1 MNEVLQKIQKIGI
14 VPVVVLNDAKDA
26 APLAKALC
34 DGGLPCAEV
43 TFRTEAAEESIRIMT
58 TEYPDMLVGA
68 GTVLTTEQV
77 DRAVGAGAKFIVSP
91 GLNPKVVKYCIDKGI
106 PVTPGTANPS
116 DVEQAIELG
125 LEVVKFFPAEAAG
138 GLNMIKSMAAPYTN
152 MKFMPTGGINAKNIN
167 EYLAFPKI
175 LACGGSWMV
184 KGDLVAAGE
193 FDKITELT
201 REAVMTMLGFELR
214 HIGINC
220 DSAEEATETAGAFAS
235 MFGFAAKEGNSSVF
249 AGNAIEA
256 MKSPYLGA
264 KGHIAIGT
272 NSIER
277 AVNYLESVQGVEFD
291 TETAKYKGDKM
302 VAIYMKKE
310 IGGFAVH
317 LVQK

>member
-14 VPVVVLNDAKDA
+14 VPVVVLHDAKDA

-34 DGGLPCAEV
+34 EGGLPCAEV
-43 TFRTEAAEESIRIMT
+43 TYRTAAAEESIRIMT

-77 DRAVGAGAKFIVSP
+77 DTAVAAGAKFIVSP
-91 GLNPKVVKYCIDKGI
+91 GLNPKIVKYCIEKGI

-152 MKFMPTGGINAKNIN
+152 MKFMPTGGISAKNLN
-167 EYLAFPKI
+167 DYLAFPKI

-184 KGDLVAAGE
+184 KDDLVKAGK
-193 FDKITELT
+193 FDEITRLT

-214 HIGINC
+214 HVGINC
-220 DSAEEATETAGAFAS
+220 ENEGEASKTAQAFERI
-235 MFGFAAKEGNSSVF
+235 FGFEKKEGNSSVF
-249 AGNAIEA
+249 AGTAVEA
-256 MKSPYLGA
+256 MKTPYLGA

-272 NSIER
+272 NNVLR
-277 AVNYLESVQGVEFD
+277 AMNYLESQGVEFD
-291 TETAKYKGDKM
+291 MNTAKYNGEKLM
-302 VAIYMKKE
+302 AVYMKEE
-310 IGGFAVH
+310 ISGFAVH